1 MPEDYQANEAIEIAK
16 TQMSK
21 ITLDSYH
28 NVEQMDKNWVKGNFG
43 ELTKVVV
50 PRLVKMLNT
59 VHHRVQAVGIGRGR
73 RSFFGFYILSIFQNP
88 KNSNFSKIFTNCLP
102 TPTVHTL
109 MQNPATALALSQSIE
124 LVPALLSPYAGA
136 DDNELNDGQ
145 VEQQKICSV
154 IHLMS
159 QKQETS
165 IKIIQGHAA
174 FGVVKLLEVVQL
186 KTKSY
191 VLHAIY
197 NILRNDVTGVGRV

>member
-73 RSFFGFYILSIFQNP
+73 RSFSGFIFYRFF
-88 KNSNFSKIFTNCLP
+88 KMLKKVSAFSKG
-102 TPTVHTL
+102 
-109 MQNPATALALSQSIE
+109 S
-124 LVPALLSPYAGA
+124 
-136 DDNELNDGQ
+136 
-145 VEQQKICSV
+145 
-154 IHLMS
+154 
-159 QKQETS
+159 
-165 IKIIQGHAA
+165 
-174 FGVVKLLEVVQL
+174 
-186 KTKSY
+186 
-191 VLHAIY
+191 
-197 NILRNDVTGVGRV
+197 

>member
-1 MPEDYQANEAIEIAK
+1 M
-16 TQMSK
+16 
-21 ITLDSYH
+21 
-28 NVEQMDKNWVKGNFG
+28 
-43 ELTKVVV
+43 
-50 PRLVKMLNT
+50 
-59 VHHRVQAVGIGRGR
+59 
-73 RSFFGFYILSIFQNP
+73 
-88 KNSNFSKIFTNCLP
+88 P

-136 DDNELNDGQ
+136 DGNDLNDGQ

-174 FGVVKLLEVVQL
+174 FGVVKLLEVVEL